1 MAAEVA
7 EISSSCFSASWPWEI
22 IQNRSSNVYHVLPS
36 IPQGCPGKNDFPWMV
51 DLTPVPSQNLW
62 MPNHLLKMAAKLE
75 PNPPVAQPPSCHSL
89 LCQPPQ
95 RVVLQITNA
104 LLRPC
109 EVMVSYSSQSQR
121 LQTGWFTWIGIIPK
135 KSKKNDFSME
145 NESFR
150 TLGITMRPWLVVV
163 EIILRYFNW
172 QLRLGVSLEWY
183 QMYLQQKS
191 WVWYKRGMPPFW
203 FGNSPLK
210 RVYPKE
216 TGSFLLYYS
225 TWYIA
230 QRPHQDI

>member
-1 MAAEVA
+1 MKGFRSVALRTARGRAHGSRGDCGDPLRIRRAPKEKKLMAAEVA

-121 LQTGWFTWIGIIPK
+121 LQTG
-135 KSKKNDFSME
+135 
-145 NESFR
+145 
-150 TLGITMRPWLVVV
+150 
-163 EIILRYFNW
+163 
-172 QLRLGVSLEWY
+172 
-183 QMYLQQKS
+183 
-191 WVWYKRGMPPFW
+191 
-203 FGNSPLK
+203 
-210 RVYPKE
+210 
-216 TGSFLLYYS
+216 
-225 TWYIA
+225 
-230 QRPHQDI
+230 